1 MVMAVWTEADRRS
14 SSCAPKYW
22 LHTTAKPVPMPTEK
36 PTARSTSG
44 AVAWMPPRAA
54 FPAYC
59 PTTKVLTSEY
69 ASWKNDEKNTGTHS
83 SKSCL
88 QITPSVTSSDP
99 ELPRPATR
107 FSPQRLPLRK
117 VLQGY
122 ALFRWKSPGA
132 FLHSSTSAALCPSL
146 PCIRVGSRY
155 RSWPAALLARRLPQP
170 CALRRARTEPERS
183 AAGRRTC
190 GSASY
195 STDLSASSMST
206 LVRRRSSTK

>member
-1 MVMAVWTEADRRS
+1 MVMAVWTEAERRFS
-14 SSCAPKYW
+14 SRAPKYW

-83 SKSCL
+83 SRSCR

-99 ELPRPATR
+99 ALPRPAILFPSATPIAKVAPAY
-107 FSPQRLPLRK
+107 PQ
-117 VLQGY
+117 
-122 ALFRWKSPGA
+122 
-132 FLHSSTSAALCPSL
+132 
-146 PCIRVGSRY
+146 
-155 RSWPAALLARRLPQP
+155 
-170 CALRRARTEPERS
+170 
-183 AAGRRTC
+183 
-190 GSASY
+190 
-195 STDLSASSMST
+195 
-206 LVRRRSSTK
+206 